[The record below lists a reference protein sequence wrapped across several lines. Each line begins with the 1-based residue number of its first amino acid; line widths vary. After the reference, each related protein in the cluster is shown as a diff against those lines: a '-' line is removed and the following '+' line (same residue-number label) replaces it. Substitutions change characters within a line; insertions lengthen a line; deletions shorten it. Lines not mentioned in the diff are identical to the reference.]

1 MRDGVITTPV
11 GVEIPARPMIGTIG
25 VAPATSSPTPL
36 LVPTAAGGNMDIS
49 QLVAGSTLHL
59 PAQVPGGLLSAGD
72 THAAQGDGE
81 VCGTGAETPATVRLR
96 VSVASAVRSSAPW
109 YEHSVQRQET
119 DWTCTTG
126 IGPDLFLAARDANRR
141 AVDLIAA
148 RTGLEPVDALSVAE
162 PHGRTPGIRDSR
174 CTELGREHARPNALH
189 GGVSDERRGIE
200 GLASSCRH
208 TSTIPPPK
216 GAFMQAITVRDRAAG
231 VGGLSLTDIP
241 YPHAAQNDVIVRV
254 HAAGFTPGE
263 LDWSSTWVDRA
274 GRDRTP
280 SVPGHE
286 LSGVVA
292 ELGYGTT
299 GLTVGQRVFGLL
311 DWTRNGS
318 LAEYAAVEARNLAPL
333 PAGIDHT
340 VAAALPISGLTAWQ
354 GLMDHARLTTGQTV
368 LIHGAAGGVGS
379 IAVQLARE
387 VGAVVIGTGRARTA
401 TRPSAWD
408 WTPSWT
414 CEADRL
420 EDAGEVDVVLDV
432 IGGEILDRS
441 AALVRA
447 GGTLVTTIRVPTVQP
462 KDGRAVF
469 FVVEADRSRL
479 ADLAHRLRDGRL
491 KPIVGA
497 VRPLA
502 EAPAAFAP
510 DRRTPGKT
518 IIRITEG
525 GRCPGG
531 SIAGGIFSV
540 VGYLTDGEPEVWCY
554 LVEDASLFGWPS
566 PPATPRRRDA

>member
-1 MRDGVITTPV
+1 V
-11 GVEIPARPMIGTIG
+11 
-25 VAPATSSPTPL
+25 
-36 LVPTAAGGNMDIS
+36 
-49 QLVAGSTLHL
+49 
-59 PAQVPGGLLSAGD
+59 
-72 THAAQGDGE
+72 
-81 VCGTGAETPATVRLR
+81 
-96 VSVASAVRSSAPW
+96 
-109 YEHSVQRQET
+109 
-119 DWTCTTG
+119 
-126 IGPDLFLAARDANRR
+126 
-141 AVDLIAA
+141 
-148 RTGLEPVDALSVAE
+148 
-162 PHGRTPGIRDSR
+162 
-174 CTELGREHARPNALH
+174 
-189 GGVSDERRGIE
+189 
-200 GLASSCRH
+200 
-208 TSTIPPPK
+208 IPPSDVIDLSDNFKESRLPED
-216 GAFMQAITVRDRAAG
+216 AVMQAVTVRDRDAG
-231 VGGLSLTDIP
+231 VSGLSVMDMP

-286 LSGVVA
+286 LSGVVV

-299 GLTVGQRVFGLL
+299 GLTVGQRVFGTT

-318 LAEYAAVEARNLAPL
+318 LAEYSAVEARNLAPL
-333 PAGIDHT
+333 PTDIEHA

-354 GLMDHARLTTGQTV
+354 ALIDHAHLTTGQSV

-387 VGAVVIGTGRARTA
+387 VGAKVIGTGRATDRDTA
-401 TRPSAWD
+401 LGLGVDAFLD
-408 WTPSWT
+408 L
-414 CEADRL
+414 EVDKL
-420 EDAGEVDVVLDV
+420 EDAGEVDVVFDV
-432 IGGEILDRS
+432 IGGDILDRS
-441 AALVRA
+441 AAQVRA

-479 ADLAHRLRDGRL
+479 ADLAQRLRDGRL

-525 GRCPGG
+525 G
-531 SIAGGIFSV
+531 
-540 VGYLTDGEPEVWCY
+540 
-554 LVEDASLFGWPS
+554 
-566 PPATPRRRDA
+566 